1 MKCVLME
8 YYAVSKLLFKI
19 MKMYDYYH
27 KKIPVKYD

>member
-8 YYAVSKLLFKI
+8 YYAVSKLFKI